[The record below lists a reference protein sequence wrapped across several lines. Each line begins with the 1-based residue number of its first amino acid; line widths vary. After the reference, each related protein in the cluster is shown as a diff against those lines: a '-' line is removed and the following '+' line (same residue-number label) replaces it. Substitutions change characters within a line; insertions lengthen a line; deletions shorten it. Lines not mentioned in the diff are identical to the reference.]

1 PPARATEPK
10 RGAGRLETSAALAL
24 CLRLRRKHRKP
35 AHPAW
40 RSAKCPRPSRSFSVA
55 AGEKRL
61 HHQADLYRQIGRDP
75 PRLDMEDFRFVLRS
89 RAVSGLFK
97 NTLSTYRI

>member
-1 PPARATEPK
+1 AYASGEDIGNRPIRPGDLRNARD
-10 RGAGRLETSAALAL
+10 
-24 CLRLRRKHRKP
+24 
-35 AHPAW
+35 
-40 RSAKCPRPSRSFSVA
+40 PSRSFSVA
-55 AGEKRL
+55 AGKKRL

-75 PRLDMEDFRFVLRS
+75 RRLEMGDFRFVLRS